1 MLIFFILLLIIL
13 ATAIPYNLLIARKND
28 VARTFGSIDVLLK
41 KRYDLIPN
49 LVETVRQ
56 YMGYE
61 NRLLTEVTE
70 LRSRAMRAGITQEDR
85 IKLDSMIGEKLGNLM
100 VVAENYP
107 DLKANQSFS
116 LLQSTWRD
124 LEDQIAQARAVY
136 NSSVTRYNNAVEM
149 FPTNIMAT
157 MMNYKT
163 KPLFEMSGE
172 ERLNVNAGE
181 LFDKAR

>member
-1 MLIFFILLLIIL
+1 
-13 ATAIPYNLLIARKND
+13 
-28 VARTFGSIDVLLK
+28 
-41 KRYDLIPN
+41 
-49 LVETVRQ
+49 
-56 YMGYE
+56 
-61 NRLLTEVTE
+61 VTE

>member
-61 NRLLTEVTE
+61 N
-70 LRSRAMRAGITQEDR
+70 D
-85 IKLDSMIGEKLGNLM
+85 
-100 VVAENYP
+100 
-107 DLKANQSFS
+107 F
-116 LLQSTWRD
+116 
-124 LEDQIAQARAVY
+124 
-136 NSSVTRYNNAVEM
+136 
-149 FPTNIMAT
+149 
-157 MMNYKT
+157 
-163 KPLFEMSGE
+163 
-172 ERLNVNAGE
+172 
-181 LFDKAR
+181 